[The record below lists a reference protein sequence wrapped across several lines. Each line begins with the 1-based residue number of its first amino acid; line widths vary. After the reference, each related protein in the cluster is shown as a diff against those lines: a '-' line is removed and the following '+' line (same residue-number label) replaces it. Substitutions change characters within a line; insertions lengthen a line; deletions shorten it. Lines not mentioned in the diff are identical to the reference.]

1 MVTTYAQIKLIALI
15 VISILL
21 ITACNNQPKEKK
33 FGQALVSINGQEVT
47 TLQLNDEI
55 RRSGVHAD
63 QYELVSKQLLES
75 LIARQLIV
83 DEAIRNKIDRTP
95 EVMRARERAS
105 AQIIAQA
112 YLQSI
117 VNKIAKPSKDEVNE
131 YFQKHPEYFS
141 QRKQFDLTVLRI
153 ATKDFGSELRVII
166 DADKSINDVIAWLDK
181 KNVQYFRNSMLRS
194 TSDLPSQV
202 VGIMQEK
209 GKDRVIVINEQE
221 NSFLISV
228 NAIKNNP
235 ITFEVAVPKIE
246 RYLIN
251 QKYKQATDAEIDRL
265 RALAKIEY
273 FNVKTQESNNIEKTE
288 QFATPSIEIESNP
301 RNNNFLS
308 ESVPEGAIER
318 GMMGLK

>member
-1 MVTTYAQIKLIALI
+1 MVTTNAQIKLISLI
-15 VISILL
+15 VISILF
-21 ITACNNQPKEKK
+21 ITACNNNQSKAKK
-33 FGQALVSINGQEVT
+33 SGQALVSVNGQEVT

-63 QYELVSKQLLES
+63 QYEMVSKRLLES

-95 EVMRARERAS
+95 EVMRARERAN

-117 VNKIAKPSKDEVNE
+117 VNKVTKPSKDEVNE

-153 ATKDFGSELRVII
+153 ATKDFGSELNAIVN
-166 DADKSINDVIAWLDK
+166 ADKSISDVIAWLDK
-181 KNVQYFRNSMLRS
+181 RNVQYFRDVMLRS
-194 TSDLPSQV
+194 TTDFPSQV
-202 VGIMQEK
+202 VEIIQEK
-209 GKDRVIVINEQE
+209 GKDRIFVINEQE

-235 ITFEVAVPKIE
+235 ITLEDAVPKIE
-246 RYLIN
+246 RYLIS
-251 QKYKQATDAEIDRL
+251 QKYKQATDTEIDRL

-273 FNVKTQESNNIEKTE
+273 FNVKAQEASNTE
-288 QFATPSIEIESNP
+288 QFATQSIGIGSSSAS
-301 RNNNFLS
+301 NFLS
-308 ESVPEGAIER
+308 ESISEGVIER
-318 GMMGLK
+318 GIIGLK